1 MTGFGSNFIPQRRSL
16 SRSERSRLLI
26 VHPLTLWEVIEDP
39 FQLPR
44 WWPGVTRVEG
54 VEQGVEGVE
63 QARFTQVLETKR
75 RHTVRMDFRVLVSE
89 APGSGGEPSGHR
101 AWEQD
106 VLGTPF
112 ERVLD
117 QSITEV
123 LVDPAQGGTSQ
134 VTIVQLQKLRGYS
147 RTGTLVMRRAT
158 NKRLDEALDA
168 LAQAFG

>member
-1 MTGFGSNFIPQRRSL
+1 MTGFDSSFMPQRRSL
-16 SRSERSRLLI
+16 SRSERTRLLI
-26 VHPLTLWEVIEDP
+26 VHPVTLWAVIEDP
-39 FQLPR
+39 FQMPR

-54 VEQGVEGVE
+54 VEEG
-63 QARFTQVLETKR
+63 RFTQVFQTKR

-89 APGSGGEPSGHR
+89 APGSGGEASGHR

-106 VLGTPF
+106 VQGTPF

-123 LVDPAQGGTSQ
+123 LIDPAQGGTSQ
-134 VTIVQLQKLRGYS
+134 VTIAQLQKLRGYS

-158 NKRLDEALDA
+158 NKRLDQALDG
-168 LAQAFG
+168 LAQLFA